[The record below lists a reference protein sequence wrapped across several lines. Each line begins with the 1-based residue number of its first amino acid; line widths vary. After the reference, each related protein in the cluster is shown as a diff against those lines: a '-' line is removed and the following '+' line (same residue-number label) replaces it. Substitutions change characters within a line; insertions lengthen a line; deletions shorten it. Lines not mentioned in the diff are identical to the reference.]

1 MSLTGS
7 RRFVGIGFG
16 PIQAGLFLYEASAA
30 GTYAPPTIV
39 DVRPDLVD
47 DLRWND
53 GRFHLNIA
61 GRLGIACVE
70 IGPIRTENS
79 AVPEDRDRIVAALA
93 QADEA
98 ATALPSVETYRSAGP
113 GSPHALFAEALR
125 RRCRPAPLA
134 VYCAENHRR
143 AAAILEEAVLEA
155 AEPRDRDAVRGRAR
169 FADTVIGK
177 MSGVVTEPS
186 EIASLGLTPMTPRSS
201 SAFLVEEFNHI
212 QVSALWSD
220 AGRASQLLPGIAAL
234 EPVED
239 LEPFAAAKLLGHN
252 ATHALAAY
260 LARLLG
266 LRLIADLGGV
276 PGAIP
281 FLRAAF
287 IDESGAGLMR
297 RHRGAGA
304 LFTPAGF
311 TDFADDLLE
320 RMTNPLLADTVDRAA
335 RDPRRKA
342 GWDDRLVGV
351 LRLGLATGVPTPSY
365 AMGTAAAL
373 VDLDPSVMSVGRA
386 EVRALL
392 RSIWPPSLEAAE
404 ADAVASLVVEGLDGL
419 RRWRDSGFRFPAH
432 R

>member
-1 MSLTGS
+1 
-7 RRFVGIGFG
+7 
-16 PIQAGLFLYEASAA
+16 
-30 GTYAPPTIV
+30 
-39 DVRPDLVD
+39 
-47 DLRWND
+47 
-53 GRFHLNIA
+53 
-61 GRLGIACVE
+61 
-70 IGPIRTENS
+70 
-79 AVPEDRDRIVAALA
+79 
-93 QADEA
+93 
-98 ATALPSVETYRSAGP
+98 
-113 GSPHALFAEALR
+113 
-125 RRCRPAPLA
+125 
-134 VYCAENHRR
+134 
-143 AAAILEEAVLEA
+143 
-155 AEPRDRDAVRGRAR
+155 
-169 FADTVIGK
+169 
-177 MSGVVTEPS
+177 
-186 EIASLGLTPMTPRSS
+186 
-201 SAFLVEEFNHI
+201 
-212 QVSALWSD
+212 
-220 AGRASQLLPGIAAL
+220 
-234 EPVED
+234 
-239 LEPFAAAKLLGHN
+239 
-252 ATHALAAY
+252 
-260 LARLLG
+260 
-266 LRLIADLGGV
+266 
-276 PGAIP
+276 
-281 FLRAAF
+281 
-287 IDESGAGLMR
+287 MR